1 MRSYYKILGLKKS
14 ASMEEIRERWVELM
28 RKLHPDHGEKRKG
41 EDLRIREINEAY
53 QVLKH
58 SSTRG
63 EYDLRR
69 MVHRKKSF
77 AFPRKVASLVSIF
90 IFLLAIGLLYFTEP
104 HLPPTSKI
112 IHPPQ
117 IQEKNSTDQEN
128 IMNTMI
134 LGNTA
139 KTFKLINQAKPIKPA
154 DRGDQIVND
163 RMTPIIN
170 NPIHRSSGAPEP
182 HEDREFAVSM
192 APLPVAPSID
202 QIRRPD
208 DSEIKSK
215 DEIKKNLT
223 NPITPTNP
231 TNPINPINPI
241 NPYEPQMVQATP
253 SSLSTIE
260 EEVKRFFALY
270 IERYTQKDLE
280 GFLSLFSAK
289 ALQNQKD
296 GIRRIREVY
305 ASFFNVSQEIRYR
318 IEDLKIEVYQ
328 NAVEIK
334 ARYEI
339 DQTLKKEGKKM
350 WQGQIQWVIIKENG
364 ALKIL
369 SLNYQHHK
377 SS

>member
-14 ASMEEIRERWVELM
+14 ASMEEIRERWVELI
-28 RKLHPDHGEKRKG
+28 RKFHPDQRGGREVKNQ
-41 EDLRIREINEAY
+41 RIQENNEAY

-58 SSTRG
+58 SSTRA

-90 IFLLAIGLLYFTEP
+90 IFLLAIGFLYFTEP

-117 IQEKNSTDQEN
+117 IQEKNSTGQEN
-128 IMNTMI
+128 IKNTMI

-182 HEDREFAVSM
+182 QEDREFAVSM

-223 NPITPTNP
+223 NPITPVNP
-231 TNPINPINPI
+231 TTPTNPI
-241 NPYEPQMVQATP
+241 NPYEPQIVQATP

-339 DQTLKKEGKKM
+339 DQ
-350 WQGQIQWVIIKENG
+350 I
-364 ALKIL
+364 
-369 SLNYQHHK
+369 
-377 SS
+377 

>member
-1 MRSYYKILGLKKS
+1 MKNYYKILSLKKS
-14 ASMEEIRERWVELM
+14 ASMEEIRERWVKLM
-28 RKLHPDHGEKRKG
+28 WRLHPDHGEKRKG
-41 EDLRIREINEAY
+41 EDRRIREINEAY

-58 SSTRG
+58 FSTRA

-117 IQEKNSTDQEN
+117 IQEKNSTGQDN
-128 IMNTMI
+128 IKNTMI

-139 KTFKLINQAKPIKPA
+139 KTFKPINQTKPIKPA

-231 TNPINPINPI
+231 TNP
-241 NPYEPQMVQATP
+241 YEPQMVQATP

-289 ALQNQKD
+289 ALQNQRD

-328 NAVEIK
+328 NAVEVK

-339 DQTLKKEGKKM
+339 EQILKVGAEKKV
-350 WQGQIQWVIIKENG
+350 WRGRVRWVLIKENG
-364 ALKIL
+364 ALKIFTL
-369 SLNYQHHK
+369 DYQHQ
-377 SS
+377 